1 MSFTEQIQIEINT
14 VFDASGFKQL
24 RKNMASVSEKFEAMG
39 RFFRQAKGMSNMVQE
54 AREFEQV
61 LEQANLRFDRLNDK
75 RKGGDLQEQRVK
87 SMVGGSGTFGK
98 GDTAPIMEL
107 GGVFRDI
114 TGESIKMGE
123 ALKRVGA
130 IISDFKMRG
139 MQFPDQLRDP
149 GTILGEGFNVRQ
161 FQMPNIQ
168 NSMQDSIR
176 GLPQL
181 SAEDLGPGTQG
192 SFLDKKIDVEVK
204 DNLDRGRFG
213 ELKNRLIKLRNND
226 KVVNGIDRVRST
238 ASGLTGGLRRGA
250 AGARA
255 FSGALTG
262 VMGGAL
268 SSVTPSVQNLQ
279 MKLLGLQFTMLTIAF
294 LFGGLATGALGA
306 VGVFETLSN
315 TFKFLFLPSALNVL
329 DSVLKLQEVVFGLS
343 RPFREAIG
351 NASLAVAAF
360 ASIVSVAAILGKAI
374 LSVIGPLATLAGF
387 LGGPLS
393 LLLAVAGALG
403 LIAFRGSLAAK
414 EGSKL
419 NGFLETAGNL
429 ASQLFKFTGQAAAKL
444 GQFLSSMLSDI
455 GQFFMEADWGQIWSN
470 FFDFAA
476 NARDKAGKFMSD
488 TFSKLKSKSEKINWN
503 KVWEQFFDFTGEGM
517 EEANNFLTDT
527 INRFA
532 TWADDEADWK
542 QIWSAFFEFQNT
554 AAEALGRFLGQ
565 MLGNIVKFIM
575 NIDFSELFK
584 ASMDASVGRQEA
596 LQEQRSQIQSANLG
610 ESFVSGFQQGL
621 VDAKFND
628 GPELGPQDSA
638 SVKQTRQTL
647 NLDVST
653 TINGKNTTTK
663 EDSRTINR
671 NIVGLFQDTSTS
683 ATAAG
688 RGVPE

>member
-1 MSFTEQIQIEINT
+1 MSFTEQIQIEINS
-14 VFDASGFKQL
+14 VFDSAGFKQL
-24 RKNMASVSEKFEAMG
+24 RNNIASVNQKFQSMG
-39 RFFRQAKGMSNMVQE
+39 QFFRQAKGMSNMIEE

-61 LEQANLRFDRLNDK
+61 LERANLRFDELTHL
-75 RKGGDLQEQRVK
+75 RKNGDLKEESLK
-87 SMVGGSGTFGK
+87 GFVGGSDLFSK
-98 GDTAPIMEL
+98 GDVNEIQEM
-107 GGVFRDI
+107 GGIFRDV
-114 TGESIKMGE
+114 TGESIRMGE
-123 ALKRVGA
+123 AMSRVGG
-130 IISDFKMRG
+130 IISDFKMQG
-139 MQFPDQLRDP
+139 MNFPDQLRDP
-149 GTILGEGFNVRQ
+149 GTIFGEGFDTTQ

-168 NSMQDSIR
+168 DSIQDM
-176 GLPQL
+176 PNI

-192 SFLDKKIDVEVK
+192 FPTEQTTRIDE
-204 DNLDRGRFG
+204 
-213 ELKNRLIKLRNND
+213 LRNRFQQVKGASS
-226 KVVNGIDRVRST
+226 KV
-238 ASGLTGGLRRGA
+238 AGGLRKGA

-262 VMGGAL
+262 VMGSAL

-315 TFKFLFLPSALNVL
+315 TLKFLFLPSALNVL
-329 DSVLKLQEVVFGLS
+329 DSVLKLQEFVFGLS

-374 LSVIGPLATLAGF
+374 LTVIGPLATLAGF

-419 NGFLETAGNL
+419 NSFLETAGSL

-444 GQFLSSMLSDI
+444 GQFLSSMLADI
-455 GQFFMEADWGQIWSN
+455 GQFFMNADWGEIWSN

-476 NARDKAGKFMSD
+476 NARNKAGKFISD
-488 TFSKLKSKSEKINWN
+488 TFSRFKTKSEKINWN
-503 KVWEQFFDFTGEGM
+503 QVWEQFFDFTGEGM
-517 EEANNFLTDT
+517 DEANDFLTDT
-527 INRFA
+527 INRFS

-542 QIWSAFFEFQNT
+542 QIWDAFFEFKNT
-554 AAEALGRFLGQ
+554 AAKALGRFLGQ

-584 ASMDASVGRQEA
+584 ASMDAATGRQEA

-621 VDAKFND
+621 VDAKFNEGPD
-628 GPELGPQDSA
+628 VNPNNAPGPETVRNQ
-638 SVKQTRQTL
+638 VINQR
-647 NLDVST
+647 NDVVV
-653 TINGKNTTTK
+653 NGKNKTDK
-663 EDSRTINR
+663 ETGNR
-671 NIVGLFQDTSTS
+671 IVGILNEKSQELGTSIPAS
-683 ATAAG
+683 G
-688 RGVPE
+688 GGS